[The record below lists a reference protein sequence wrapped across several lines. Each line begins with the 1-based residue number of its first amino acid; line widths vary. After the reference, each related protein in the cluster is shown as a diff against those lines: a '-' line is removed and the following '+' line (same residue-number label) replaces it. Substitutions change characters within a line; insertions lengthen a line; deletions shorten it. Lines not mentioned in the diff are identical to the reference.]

1 MGTSNFYNKNAS
13 RVFAVL
19 MDYEQPIIDEDGNET
34 DETGYISPDQWEYD
48 DFISDIK
55 SILNNCPMF
64 FRADEGNNSH
74 NLRSFEGRVLG
85 SYIEDRTLLNVSLEV
100 QITCI
105 LRSGY
110 YEGANLDWEI
120 TYYID
125 GYEHDEIGN
134 AVEEWEYQANK
145 EFNQGLCKIHK
156 SNAEASLTQL
166 TDKLIEHVENIY
178 TEASMPLKV
187 VARFSNGE
195 TMYERA

>member
-13 RVFAVL
+13 KTFAVL
-19 MDYEQPIIDEDGNET
+19 MGYEQPIIDEDGNET
-34 DETGYISPDQWEYD
+34 DQTEWRSPDEWDYD
-48 DFISDIK
+48 DFISNIQSTLK
-55 SILNNCPMF
+55 ESPYYWRPEI
-64 FRADEGNNSH
+64 GNNSH
-74 NLRSFEGRVLG
+74 NLRSFEGRILG
-85 SYIEDRTLLNVSLEV
+85 SYIEGKTLLNVSLEV

-125 GYEHDEIGN
+125 GYEHDDIDN
-134 AVEEWEYQANK
+134 AIEEWEYQANK
-145 EFNQGLCKIHK
+145 DFNIGLCRIHK
-156 SNAEASLTQL
+156 AKAEEYLNQTR
-166 TDKLIEHVENIY
+166 DKLIEHVEKVY
-178 TEASMPLKV
+178 TEASMPLRV